1 MFVGYVRVSSE
12 TDRQNSDLQRDALL
26 AAGVDSRH
34 LFEDRASGA
43 RADRAGLAQALAFV
57 RPGDVLVVWKL
68 DRLGRSLTHL
78 IELSLIHI

>member
-26 AAGVDSRH
+26 AAGIDSRH

-43 RADRAGLAQALAFV
+43 RADRPGLAQALAFGAAGRCV
-57 RPGDVLVVWKL
+57 RGLEVGPAGAVFDAPY
-68 DRLGRSLTHL
+68 
-78 IELSLIHI
+78 